1 MISRRLALSL
11 PLALT
16 LAGCSH
22 EPPPARFPDIRF
34 NTEPPIQ
41 LDVARVELVSSFQPS
56 FHPPEVEYEFPVPP
70 QRALE
75 NLCKDRLQA
84 ISPSSRRIAR
94 FTIVDAKVMEG
105 QLPLKEGL
113 KADFTTQQAQ
123 RYDGQ
128 VEIRLDIYDENG
140 TVVRTATARA
150 ARTRTVAEDITP
162 NERDKVWYEMSD
174 ELAHA
179 ADQVLEQYIN
189 ASFYPYKH

>member
-1 MISRRLALSL
+1 MISRRLALCL
-11 PLALT
+11 PFVLGLA
-16 LAGCSH
+16 ACSH

-41 LDVARVELVSSFQPS
+41 LDVARVELVSAFQPS
-56 FHPPEVEYEFPVPP
+56 FAPPEVEHEFPVPP

-84 ISPSSRRIAR
+84 IAPGSRRIAR
-94 FTIVDAKVMEG
+94 FTIVDAKVLEA
-105 QLPLKEGL
+105 QLPLKEGVQ
-113 KADFTTQQAQ
+113 ADFTNQQAQ

-140 TVVRTATARA
+140 IVVRTATARA
-150 ARTRTVAEDITP
+150 SRSRTVDQKITP
-162 NERDKVWYEMSD
+162 NERDRVWYQMSD

-179 ADQVLEQYIN
+179 ADQVLEQYVN
-189 ASFYPYKH
+189 ASFYPYKR